1 MAKKA
6 IARKIEKPQSP
17 SLKDGTPDLDKVKLK
32 GTEGRRDLCSIYRV
46 TEATISRW
54 KRDGVDMHDPQA
66 VKKHIASLLV
76 KPPAYRAS
84 ALDPQSC
91 DQARTRKMAL
101 QCVQLERQID
111 REDGDWTHND
121 VIKEDTLAAATVL
134 KTGMLK
140 LEAELPPV
148 LAGLNEADMQTA
160 MRPRLDALLR
170 EFVERL
176 DNITEGR
183 PDERRST

>member
-6 IARKIEKPQSP
+6 IARKVEKPKSP
-17 SLKDGTPDLDKVKLK
+17 SLPDGTPDLDRVKLK
-32 GTEGRRDLCSIYRV
+32 GDEGRRVLCSIYRV
-46 TEATISRW
+46 TEATVSRW

-66 VKKHIASLLV
+66 VKKHISSLLV

-84 ALDPQSC
+84 ALDPQSY

-101 QCVQLERQID
+101 QCIQLERQID

-121 VIKEDTLAAATVL
+121 VIREDTLAASGVL
-134 KTGMLK
+134 KAGMLK

-148 LAGLNEADMQTA
+148 LAGLNEADMQKE
-160 MRPRLDALLR
+160 MRPRLDSLLR

-176 DNITEGR
+176 GKITKEESGG
-183 PDERRST
+183 